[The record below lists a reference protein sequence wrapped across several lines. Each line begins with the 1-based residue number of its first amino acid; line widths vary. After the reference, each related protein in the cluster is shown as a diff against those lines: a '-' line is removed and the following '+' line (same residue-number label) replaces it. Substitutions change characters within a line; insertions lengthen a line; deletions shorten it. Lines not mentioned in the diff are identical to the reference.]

1 LLAVKGAVKGAK
13 VWGTAVVVV
22 VIAVKALTVDST
34 GRALGV
40 LNSIGGGVSVVDC
53 VTDGF

>member
-1 LLAVKGAVKGAK
+1 
-13 VWGTAVVVV
+13 VVVV